1 MEQKV
6 PLSRQSGI
14 LPLSRHPQHA
24 EQGYSGASHFGT
36 RQMEG
41 LIREPVVPISEMED
55 GHDTGEV
62 MRVRSVRCEGMVGI
76 ADPGA
81 LTPR

>member
-1 MEQKV
+1 
-6 PLSRQSGI
+6 
-14 LPLSRHPQHA
+14 
-24 EQGYSGASHFGT
+24 
-36 RQMEG
+36 MEG
-41 LIREPVVPISEMED
+41 LIREPVVPISEMEN